1 MPGKETLLGFAPVWN
16 KDIRILVLGSMPSAL
31 SLERGQHFANPRN
44 AFWPI
49 AFDSFAQPMET
60 EYGARLRF
68 LLERGIGLWDAAAS
82 CQRRGSLDSA
92 MRQVRLNDFAP
103 LFAACPA
110 LKTVLCNGSKAF
122 ALFARAV
129 RGRDLGARAL
139 CLPST
144 SPALAS
150 LSYGQKLA
158 AWAPYLREER

>member
-1 MPGKETLLGFAPVWN
+1 
-16 KDIRILVLGSMPSAL
+16 MPSAL
-31 SLERGQHFANPRN
+31 SLERGQYFANPRN

-92 MRQVRLNDFAP
+92 MRQVRLNDFSL

>member
-1 MPGKETLLGFAPVWN
+1 LRRFGTRTSASWCSAPCPA
-16 KDIRILVLGSMPSAL
+16 PSPWK
-31 SLERGQHFANPRN
+31 GWQYFANPRN

-49 AFDSFAQPMET
+49 AFDSFAQPLET

-129 RGRDLGARAL
+129 RGRDLRARAL
-139 CLPST
+139 
-144 SPALAS
+144 
-150 LSYGQKLA
+150 
-158 AWAPYLREER
+158 